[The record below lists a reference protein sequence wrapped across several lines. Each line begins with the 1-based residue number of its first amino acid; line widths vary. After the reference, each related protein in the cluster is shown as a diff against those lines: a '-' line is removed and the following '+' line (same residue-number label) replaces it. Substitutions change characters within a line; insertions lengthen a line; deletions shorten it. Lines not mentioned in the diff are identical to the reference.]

1 MPCGRV
7 APRQSGPGESE
18 VRDVSPRWVTSTL
31 EEEHI
36 PFRIR
41 HHRPVF
47 TAQEVAAAEHVSG
60 HCLAKVVVVMAD
72 EELVFVVLPAS
83 QRLDLRAVSHALN
96 CGQCRLATEQEMA
109 MRFPDC
115 EVGALPPLPHW
126 DGVTMLADKRLLEKD
141 GPIVFQA
148 GTHEDAIEL
157 AASDWSRVAHPMI
170 GRFAAAMN

>member
-1 MPCGRV
+1 M
-7 APRQSGPGESE
+7 SL
-18 VRDVSPRWVTSTL
+18 PRWVASTL
-31 EEEHI
+31 EAEHV

-47 TAQEVAAAEHVSG
+47 TAQEMAAAEHVSG
-60 HCLAKVVVVMAD
+60 HRLAKLVVVVAD

-83 QRLDLRAVSHALN
+83 QRLDLRAVSKTMH

-109 MRFPDC
+109 ERFPDC

-126 DGVTMLADKRLLEKD
+126 DGITILADTGLLEKD

-157 AASDWSRVAHPMI
+157 SVKDWQRIAHPKV